1 MLKERNACTVEI
13 LKCKDHRFPIWTHQQ
28 ATSVTRGAIMSI
40 CSRPRFQ
47 KSPLEVAI
55 RSIKF
60 WHAVA
65 GAGIGDMAVG
75 PRSGAGVLYR
85 TYARSVGFHAAWY
98 VRP

>member
-1 MLKERNACTVEI
+1 MPVRWRYLNAKI
-13 LKCKDHRFPIWTHQQ
+13 I
-28 ATSVTRGAIMSI
+28 A
-40 CSRPRFQ
+40 
-47 KSPLEVAI
+47 SPYGHTNI

-85 TYARSVGFHAAWY
+85 TYARSVGFHAARY